1 MAGAAAHL
9 MSIPIRNLYY
19 LFCYAWERFP
29 EGEQVDAGVDECPD
43 VLNLF
48 GRLLVN
54 GLNRLLRRG
63 LDRGYRPFVEE
74 TRAPRG
80 RMVLDEII
88 KTQSLRR
95 GAVICAYDELTVDVL
110 HNQLLKGTALQLAG
124 AAGVER
130 KLAHELR
137 LAAKRMEGVSAI
149 RPTAPMFSRVQL
161 SRNTGQYAPLLRL
174 CEILV
179 RKRMPD
185 QEGSETRFASI
196 VGDEVLMS
204 TVFEEFLRNFYRIE
218 QTRFR
223 SVAAET
229 LKWDGYAVTE
239 VSRPHLPNMIT
250 DITLRS
256 SERVV
261 VVDAKFH
268 KDVLTSGYGADKAK
282 SANLYQMLAYLQH
295 TAQTTTAPV
304 DGILLYPVTSQHLH
318 LHYYLLG
325 HHVQIATIDLTMP
338 WPAIHARLIELLRDP
353 ASMLDTALVA

>member
-1 MAGAAAHL
+1 

-29 EGEQVDAGVDECPD
+29 EGEHVEVGVDECPD

-54 GLNRLLRRG
+54 GVNRLLRRG

-80 RMVLDEII
+80 RMVLDEIV

-110 HNQLLKGTALQLAG
+110 HNRLLKGTAIQLSG
-124 AAGVER
+124 AVGVEPR
-130 KLAHELR
+130 LAHELR
-137 LAAKRMEGVSAI
+137 LAAKRMDGVAAI
-149 RPTAPMFSRVQL
+149 KPTAGMFSRVQL

-174 CEILV
+174 CEIIV
-179 RKRMPD
+179 RKRLPD
-185 QEGSETRFASI
+185 QNGDDARFASI
-196 VGDEVLMS
+196 IDDDVLMS

-218 QTRFR
+218 HTRFR

-256 SERVV
+256 SDRVV
-261 VVDAKFH
+261 VMDAKFH
-268 KDVLTSGYGADKAK
+268 KEVLAGGLGVEKAK
-282 SANLYQMLAYLQH
+282 SANLYQLLTYLQH
-295 TAQTTTAPV
+295 TAKTTTAPV
-304 DGILLYPVTSQHLH
+304 DGILLYPVTQRPIH
-318 LHYYLLG
+318 LHYHLLG
-325 HHVQIATIDLTMP
+325 HHVQIATIDLTQS
-338 WPAIHARLIELLRDP
+338 WPDIHSSLIDILLDP
-353 ASMLDTALVA
+353 SAAKRTDLVA